1 MDKGLIKLRHP
12 ANATG
17 STGPL
22 NPHSFEA
29 QRPSVPLAG
38 SSIPEQSGQGCSKG
52 IALIANL
59 QSG

>member
-12 ANATG
+12 ANATD

-29 QRPSVPLAG
+29 QRPSAP
-38 SSIPEQSGQGCSKG
+38 
-52 IALIANL
+52 
-59 QSG
+59 